1 MIAFAK
7 ERGKEE
13 EKEEEKEG
21 NKVHT
26 RSLSPRFEQWR
37 ERRRLSKRGR
47 GPLERAK
54 GVEISGAG
62 GQGVSDKIAVVSDTD
77 LGREGEEEG
86 RLGAQ
91 KAPKLVLDS

>member
-1 MIAFAK
+1 MDVELRVDGIVIAFAK
-7 ERGKEE
+7 GRGKEE

-26 RSLSPRFEQWR
+26 RSLSPRFEWR
-37 ERRRLSKRGR
+37 ERQRLSKRGR

-62 GQGVSDKIAVVSDTD
+62 GGCLRQDC
-77 LGREGEEEG
+77 GR
-86 RLGAQ
+86 
-91 KAPKLVLDS
+91 V